1 MLFYQKCIQVKAI
14 ISHNHILLGVWP
26 KTRLTLSYPRRK
38 ATVLSGAIL
47 STNKYSSCDIQ
58 EQWDRQTLRDYQN
71 IHVTVSIITTISPI
85 RGNPAKQP

>member
-47 STNKYSSCDIQ
+47 SINKYNSCGIK
-58 EQWDRQTLRDYQN
+58 EQLDHPTLRDY
-71 IHVTVSIITTISPI
+71 
-85 RGNPAKQP
+85 